1 MGSGTQDP
9 LRGGLFSF
17 GGSIQQSCGLL
28 HGEERRPPEALG
40 RSEAPPARDFALS
53 NVAGGGHPH
62 WPQRKSLTAR
72 PAAGG
77 VDL

>member
-28 HGEERRPPEALG
+28 HGEEQRPPEALG
-40 RSEAPPARDFALS
+40 RSEAPPARDFAF
-53 NVAGGGHPH
+53 HP
-62 WPQRKSLTAR
+62 PTLQKERKREKRLIT
-72 PAAGG
+72 P
-77 VDL
+77 DTYHLLKE